1 MQKPFVSNIKGHEVS
16 VTQDDCAIMMESSA
30 VHAIMQTLFVGKEKC
45 CEDSNGNQQ
54 QQNK

>member
-1 MQKPFVSNIKGHEVS
+1 
-16 VTQDDCAIMMESSA
+16 MMESSA
-30 VHAIMQTLFVGKEKC
+30 VHATMQTLFVGKEKC